1 MTALDLEDMT
11 LPPDLLVRQGAGFS
25 NPRTDTGLDD
35 ESLKELAADLDERG
49 LLHPLL
55 VWLDEAAGAYIILDG
70 QRRHLAIGKLLE
82 RNPEHRYA
90 DGVACRLVRAAT
102 LREARTIALRTSLHR
117 RDLST
122 YEVASALAQLEG
134 TVTEIAGEVGRS
146 TGYVSLL
153 LTAWTAPA
161 EVRERWR
168 RGEIDHRA
176 AWAAARAGA
185 EPPPTLLDDTVPDKA
200 QRPTLRAV
208 REELR
213 HLYTALDKANGMA
226 RQRLKGQIAALEWVC
241 HGKTMED

>member
-1 MTALDLEDMT
+1 VTTLDLEDMT
-11 LPPDLLVRQGAGFS
+11 LPPDLLVYRGAGFE
-25 NPRTDTGLDD
+25 NPRTATGLDT
-35 ESLKELAADLDERG
+35 ESLNELAEDLDKGG
-49 LLHPLL
+49 LIHPLL
-55 VWLDEAAGAYIILDG
+55 VWLDEAEGCYIVLDG
-70 QRRHLAIGKLLE
+70 QRRLLAIHLILD
-82 RNPEHRYA
+82 RVPEHRYA

-102 LREARTIALRTSLHR
+102 LREARAAALRTSLHR

-122 YEVASALAQLEG
+122 YEVASALAQMEG
-134 TVTEIAGEVGRS
+134 TVTEIASEVGRS

-208 REELR
+208 RGELR
-213 HLYTALDKANGMA
+213 RLYTALDKANGMA

-241 HGKTMED
+241 HGKTMEE